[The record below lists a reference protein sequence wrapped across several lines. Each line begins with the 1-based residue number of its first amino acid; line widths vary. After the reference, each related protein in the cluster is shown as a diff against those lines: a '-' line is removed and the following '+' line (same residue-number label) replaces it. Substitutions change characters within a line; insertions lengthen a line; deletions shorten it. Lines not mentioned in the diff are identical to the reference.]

1 MTIGALRR
9 YAEWG
14 IGMGIYALP
23 LLAALIWSGN
33 TVVTRLSAGVIAP
46 EAIAFYRWLLAGLLL
61 TPFLLHPVWRD
72 RYRIAPLLPKLA
84 VLGLLGMVLYQGLA
98 YVAAKTT
105 PATNMAIIASL
116 IPLITL
122 VLSIPLLHEPPTLGT
137 LLGGVVS
144 LAGLCILMGH
154 GEPLSLLDHGIGQGD
169 FIMLLAALSY
179 AGYGV
184 LLRRWAVP
192 LPIWQSLYMQIW
204 FGVLF
209 LLPFF
214 LHGPAA
220 PITARNLP
228 LILYATIPTSI
239 GAPYIWMLALKHL
252 GPSRA
257 SIFLNLVPV
266 FTALLAI
273 LLAGEH
279 LEHYHLIGGAMA
291 LAGVALA
298 QRLRRPLSGASAAS

>member
-1 MTIGALRR
+1 
-9 YAEWG
+9 
-14 IGMGIYALP
+14 MGYYTLP
-23 LLAALIWSGN
+23 LLAVLIWSGN

-61 TPFLLHPVWRD
+61 TPFLLRPVWRE
-72 RYRIAPLLPKLA
+72 RRRILPLLPKLA

-105 PATNMAIIASL
+105 PATNMGIIASL

-122 VLSIPLLHEPPTLGT
+122 LLSIPLLRETPTIGMLFGGT
-137 LLGGVVS
+137 VS
-144 LAGLCILMGH
+144 LIGLGILIGH
-154 GEPLSLLDHGIGQGD
+154 GDPASLLDQGIGQGD
-169 FIMLLAALSY
+169 VIMLLAALSY

-184 LLRRWAVP
+184 LLRRWS
-192 LPIWQSLYMQIW
+192 LPITTWQSLYVQIW
-204 FGVLF
+204 FGVLL

-214 LHGPAA
+214 LHGSAA
-220 PITARNLP
+220 PITSRNLP

-239 GAPYIWMLALKHL
+239 GAPYIWMLALKYL

-273 LLAGEH
+273 LLAGEQ
-279 LEHYHLIGGAMA
+279 LEHYHLVGGVLV
-291 LAGVALA
+291 LAGIILA
-298 QRLRRPLSGASAAS
+298 QRLKRPLVRASALHRG